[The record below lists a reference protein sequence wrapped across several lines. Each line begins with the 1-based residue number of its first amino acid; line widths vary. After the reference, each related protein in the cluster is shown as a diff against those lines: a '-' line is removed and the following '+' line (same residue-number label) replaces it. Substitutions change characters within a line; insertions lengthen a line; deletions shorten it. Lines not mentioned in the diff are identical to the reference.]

1 MERNKKEAERLH
13 RILMASKEEWPTAP
27 FVLLRFKSPDSAEGG
42 TQKEP
47 PKNRRREEMVKEI
60 KRKKTRMSDEDK
72 LMFYGGI
79 VKMGGKLT
87 QSEFVA
93 YLGAARRLGEKLDIR
108 EIGEAAGLSEENITT
123 LIKRQ
128 ADSSGGENEGRV
140 K

>member
-1 MERNKKEAERLH
+1 
-13 RILMASKEEWPTAP
+13 
-27 FVLLRFKSPDSAEGG
+27 
-42 TQKEP
+42 
-47 PKNRRREEMVKEI
+47 MVKEI

-123 LIKRQ
+123 LINRQ